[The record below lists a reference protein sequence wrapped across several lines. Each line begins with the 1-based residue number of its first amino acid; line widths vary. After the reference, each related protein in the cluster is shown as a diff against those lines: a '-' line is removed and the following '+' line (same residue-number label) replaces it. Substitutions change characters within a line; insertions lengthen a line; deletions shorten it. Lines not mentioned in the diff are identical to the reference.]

1 MWHPWVVC
9 SQQINLY
16 FVENIFNP
24 YIASA
29 AMLSLQKMEHN
40 TKKKKKKFSES
51 TGAFKMKKR
60 CCSLFSLLFLVLRA
74 AWNHPRFLQRFFIPI
89 SHFLQ
94 KFSAVSI
101 AAESLMTLRSFSGWN
116 LIITLQ
122 IFANF
127 YW

>member
-1 MWHPWVVC
+1 MLMIMWHLWVVC

-24 YIASA
+24 YIASEV
-29 AMLSLQKMEHN
+29 MLPLQKMEH
-40 TKKKKKKFSES
+40 S
-51 TGAFKMKKR
+51 TP
-60 CCSLFSLLFLVLRA
+60 LFSLLFLVLRA
-74 AWNHPRFLQRFFIPI
+74 AWNHPWFLQRFFIPI
-89 SHFLQ
+89 SHCLQ